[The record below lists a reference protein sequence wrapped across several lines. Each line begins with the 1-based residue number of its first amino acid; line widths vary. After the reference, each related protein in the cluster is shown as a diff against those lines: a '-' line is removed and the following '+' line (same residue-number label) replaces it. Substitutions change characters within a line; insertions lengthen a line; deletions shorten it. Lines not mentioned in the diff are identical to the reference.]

1 MKYRESFINYL
12 KYEKRYSSHTT
23 LAYEKDLDQFVLFCT
38 ETVGD
43 FNIKEADSK
52 LLRSWV
58 LSLME
63 RGYRPQSIKRKVS
76 SVKAFFRFLMKNEV
90 LETNPLTDIP
100 LPKVRKKLPYF
111 VNEENLHHLLDDG
124 FFSDDFTG
132 IRDKLIITLLYG
144 TGIRRA
150 ELLQLK
156 DIDFDRQNRLV
167 RVMGK
172 RRKERIIPYPDSINP
187 LLEQYLEIRN
197 REIAHSGD
205 LLLVTEKGEPVYEK
219 LIYRT
224 VQKYLEQVTSLEK
237 KSPHVLR
244 HSYATHLLNRGAD
257 LNAVKEL
264 LGHANLSAT
273 QIYTH
278 VTFEKMQK
286 VYKQAHP
293 RG

>member
-172 RRKERIIPYPDSINP
+172 RRKERVIPYPDSINP

-197 REIAHSGD
+197 REITHSGD